1 MANTKVSPQHRKRKV
16 ASPALLL
23 LQSQTSPASP
33 DLSGLSQPPDLIQ
46 DDQNSPSVAAQA
58 EESEKSTNLS
68 LTTSVDYTVTDTD
81 TEQETFESSRR
92 REDSLMPRTSI
103 LGTAWERTDWR
114 KSSADTTHDI
124 SDLELDTEIEQNS
137 QEDKKRRKGR
147 RQCQC
152 VLL

>member
-1 MANTKVSPQHRKRKV
+1 MANRRSSQHRKRKV

-23 LQSQTSPASP
+23 LQSQIPSP
-33 DLSGLSQPPDLIQ
+33 DLSCLVQSPDQVQ
-46 DDQNSPSVAAQA
+46 DDHNFQSVAAQT
-58 EESEKSTNLS
+58 EQSEKSTNLS
-68 LTTSVDYTVTDTD
+68 LSVTTVSTD
-81 TEQETFESSRR
+81 TENTETFLSSRR
-92 REDSLMPRTSI
+92 RDSLLPATSI
-103 LGTAWERTDWR
+103 LGSVWERTEDWR

-124 SDLELDTEIEQNS
+124 SELELDTEIEQNS